1 MSDIPPDTNAMVT
14 GLIYAA
20 AGLLIAWAAK
30 VLGFFGGR
38 QLDRVK
44 AVEDK
49 QSATES
55 RVNVLEATV
64 VKDKEMR
71 QALSSLR
78 RDVDVKLE
86 AMNGSILGATDK
98 FMVEHQQ
105 TRTEVRK
112 DIDDYRKENKELIK
126 VLTELYKGQ
135 RKED

>member
-78 RDVDVKLE
+78 RDVDNKLE

-98 FMVEHQQ
+98 FLTEHRQ
-105 TRTEVRK
+105 TRTEVK
-112 DIDDYRKENKELIK
+112 QDIDDYRKENKELTR
-126 VLTELYKGQ
+126 VLTELYKSP
-135 RKED
+135 RDDK

>member
-98 FMVEHQQ
+98 FLTEHRQ
-105 TRTEVRK
+105 TRTEVK
-112 DIDDYRKENKELIK
+112 QDIDDYRKENKELIK
-126 VLTELYKGQ
+126 VLTELYKSP
-135 RKED
+135 RDDK

>member
-112 DIDDYRKENKELIK
+112 DIDDYRKENKELIR
-126 VLTELYKGQ
+126 VLTELYKSP
-135 RKED
+135 RDDK

>member
-78 RDVDVKLE
+78 RDVDNKLE